1 MKTPY
6 EEFLSHIA
14 EVELLARQ
22 NKNVFKK
29 EYVLMHENH
38 QSLIEKGLEQHSYS
52 FHSMCFRS
60 LADGAP
66 IFYDHKTVDF
76 DRRVTDLTNRYNKHN
91 LWLLA
96 ETFEYFEDFVELM
109 YAHLGHKEP
118 SAWPSKETKGETAAS
133 LAEKPFEWFLEKSKS
148 HEKLSAKLNCI
159 RQRFP
164 SLAIIEKSNY
174 FGIDFRFT
182 ICLIEMLRHIIVHNG
197 GRIIDFQKFLAR
209 VFGQAGMSNNGNYD
223 PKNLQQINYFVE
235 TDGSRHRIFMRDIQQ
250 RGTSFTVSRLGM
262 IINWLLAYADYIYK
276 QLISPSYFTSAAS

>member
-38 QSLIEKGLEQHSYS
+38 QSLIEKGLEQHSSS

-133 LAEKPFEWFLEKSKS
+133 LAEKPFEWFLEKSSFHKPCALD
-148 HEKLSAKLNCI
+148 HFC
-159 RQRFP
+159 
-164 SLAIIEKSNY
+164 
-174 FGIDFRFT
+174 T
-182 ICLIEMLRHIIVHNG
+182 IQFSILLCLI
-197 GRIIDFQKFLAR
+197 AR
-209 VFGQAGMSNNGNYD
+209 DHCKGEWF
-223 PKNLQQINYFVE
+223 
-235 TDGSRHRIFMRDIQQ
+235 
-250 RGTSFTVSRLGM
+250 
-262 IINWLLAYADYIYK
+262 
-276 QLISPSYFTSAAS
+276 